1 MGYVAVSNE
10 IANKKWGGRIRPIVI
25 CFTVK
30 FRAGA
35 SATPI

>member
-1 MGYVAVSNE
+1 MLSAMKQQ
-10 IANKKWGGRIRPIVI
+10 NKKWGEGRRIRPTVT

-35 SATPI
+35 SAIPI